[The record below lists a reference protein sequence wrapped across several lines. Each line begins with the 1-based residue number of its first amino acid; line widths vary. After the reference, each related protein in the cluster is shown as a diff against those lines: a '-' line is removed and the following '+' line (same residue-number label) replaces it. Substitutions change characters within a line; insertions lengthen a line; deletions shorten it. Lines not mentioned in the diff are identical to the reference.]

1 MLQEHVSEKELKLLV
16 CERGVR
22 IQAVRGSWVMIS
34 TAPDWDAILFSRY
47 DKTICRVP
55 YKNWSKTGFRVINVD
70 DAEVEMPKLHAANAG
85 HDTVSPYGTLSVTTN
100 SWKGSSA
107 SSVDM
112 MFQSRGGPSK
122 CEFQLETTSAI
133 NTSPQVMQLLHQLY
147 RIPELG
153 EFPIQFSNSLHSR
166 PMLHTLE
173 LRRVDVP
180 DSAFIPPSGFKK
192 VNTETA
198 VWINDSDKAKIK
210 DFGEMMDAAH

>member
-1 MLQEHVSEKELKLLV
+1 M
-16 CERGVR
+16 
-22 IQAVRGSWVMIS
+22 
-34 TAPDWDAILFSRY
+34 
-47 DKTICRVP
+47 CRVP

-70 DAEVEMPKLHAANAG
+70 DAEVEMPTVHAVSAG
-85 HDTVSPYGTLSVTTN
+85 HDTVSPYGTLSVTIN

-133 NTSPQVMQLLHQLY
+133 KVPPQVLQLLYQLY
-147 RIPELG
+147 RIPRLG
-153 EFPIQFSNSLHSR
+153 EFPIGYSNSLHSR
-166 PMLHTLE
+166 PILHTLE

-180 DSAFIPPSGFKK
+180 ESAFIPPSGLKK
-192 VNTETA
+192 VDTETA

-210 DFGEMMDAAH
+210 DFGELMDAAH